1 MMAQSASLLVT
12 TWRAILGE
20 MVYIGNIAIGDH
32 TGADLVVI
40 CFSIASQGS
49 TRKTGVYWAC
59 NKLTS
64 GSILGG
70 ALVGNEQLT
79 MEKMGKTPAS
89 IN

>member
-1 MMAQSASLLVT
+1 MMARSASLPVT
-12 TWRAILGE
+12 TWCASRGE
-20 MVYIGNIAIGDH
+20 KVYIGNIAIGDH
-32 TGADLVVI
+32 TGADQVAN

-79 MEKMGKTPAS
+79 MKRMRNTPAS